1 MQLVSTHDG
10 QDAAGLGSLLQI
22 QQHLYAFCRMTGNTF
37 VFPGFQNLS
46 HYQYTDQSQQ
56 EYCDRVNSFVGFQ
69 TSGITP
75 TGFVDET
82 YLLKTWG
89 EQHNEEKRK
98 YIEELF
104 SHINYEGVN
113 YFSKDKRSIAVHI
126 RAINSQD
133 NCMHPNREY
142 FQKGGD
148 KEKYYD
154 NLLEDLVD
162 DGSEVHIF
170 SQGEEADFSLFEEK
184 YDAKLH
190 LNDDIV
196 VTLYHLIVADCLVS
210 SNSSLSWCA
219 HLYGQNKKVYAR
231 DNFFHSWY
239 DETIIVKQEG
249 KLK

>member
-1 MQLVSTHDG
+1 MSLVSTSDG

-22 QQHLYAFCRMTGNTF
+22 QQHLYALCRMTDNTF
-37 VFPGFQNLS
+37 VFPGFSNLS
-46 HYQYTDQSQQ
+46 HYQYTNQTQK
-56 EYCDRVNSFVGFQ
+56 EFCDRINSFVGFQ
-69 TSGITP
+69 TSGLEA
-75 TGFVDET
+75 TGFVDEG
-82 YLLKTWG
+82 YLIKSWG
-89 EQHNEEKRK
+89 ETYNSEKK
-98 YIEELF
+98 PFIQELF
-104 SHINYEGVN
+104 SKLSYDGDKYYTEGT
-113 YFSKDKRSIAVHI
+113 KSIAVHI

-133 NCMHPNREY
+133 NCMHPNREL

-210 SNSSLSWCA
+210 ANSSLSWCA

-239 DETIIVKQEG
+239 NETIIVRQDG